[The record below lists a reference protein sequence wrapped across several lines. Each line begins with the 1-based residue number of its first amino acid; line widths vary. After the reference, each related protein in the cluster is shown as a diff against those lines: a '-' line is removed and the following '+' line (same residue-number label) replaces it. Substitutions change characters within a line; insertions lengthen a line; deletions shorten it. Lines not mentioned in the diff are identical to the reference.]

1 MIRRVKRKPASSP
14 VVVEKKRAK
23 PPQVKP
29 EPPREQPRQSASP
42 PVTKPVVQEKRKV
55 SPPEPA
61 VTPHPEQPSKPV
73 ASPAAERLAT
83 RQRRLEEARVLL
95 AQIMARWPATY
106 PSDGQAMRPLK
117 IGIHYEVYAALPETP
132 KIRIR
137 EALDI
142 WHWRYQVAYLGQLQA
157 GRARYDLAGQVVGE
171 VTAEDEA
178 RAQEQLKAVSARK
191 REKQQGKGDV
201 IKTVGRELFSR
212 WPQVFGG
219 APGELKPL
227 KHRLEEDLA
236 VHLPEVAP
244 AVIEQALTRWE
255 RVRAVAYLRA
265 IAGGGPR
272 YDLEGQPCGEVTSEE
287 AEAAQQRLTEVLAQ
301 QQAKREAKEP
311 SVPASA
317 APGGVATE
325 DTE

>member
-1 MIRRVKRKPASSP
+1 MIK
-14 VVVEKKRAK
+14 
-23 PPQVKP
+23 QL
-29 EPPREQPRQSASP
+29 RQ
-42 PVTKPVVQEKRKV
+42 QF
-55 SPPEPA
+55 
-61 VTPHPEQPSKPV
+61 PEQ
-73 ASPAAERLAT
+73 SPEVIRSAVGFWH
-83 RQRRLEEARVLL
+83 RR
-95 AQIMARWPATY
+95 Y
-106 PSDGQAMRPLK
+106 G
-117 IGIHYEVYAALPETP
+117 
-132 KIRIR
+132 
-137 EALDI
+137 
-142 WHWRYQVAYLGQLQA
+142 VAYLQA
-157 GRARYDLAGQVVGE
+157 TIAGGPRYDLEGEAVSE
-171 VTAEDEA
+171 VTAAEQERSRALLKEA
-178 RAQEQLKAVSARK
+178 YARK
-191 REKQQGKGDV
+191 REKQQAKEN
-201 IKTVGRELFSR
+201 TVLPQLFAR

-227 KHRLEEDLA
+227 KHGLEEDLA

-272 YDLEGQPCGEVTSEE
+272 YDLEGQPCGEVTAEE

-317 APGGVATE
+317 APGGVVTE